1 MQKSRSGH
9 RKNYIGNNG
18 YEAVSL
24 VRACGVSCDDNAI
37 SDQISGVTNC
47 NVRRQVL
54 GGTPSPRVTWWRD
67 HLLVDDSFV
76 TGAETTYKGENS
88 SEKYF
93 IDLKIYLQ

>member
-1 MQKSRSGH
+1 MVIEK
-9 RKNYIGNNG
+9 ITLATMNG

-76 TGAETTYKGENS
+76 TGAETTYKGKNC